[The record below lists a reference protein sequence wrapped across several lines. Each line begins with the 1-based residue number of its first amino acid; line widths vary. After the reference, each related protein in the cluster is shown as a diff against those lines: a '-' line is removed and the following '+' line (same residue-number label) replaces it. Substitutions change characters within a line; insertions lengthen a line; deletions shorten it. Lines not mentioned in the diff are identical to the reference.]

1 MFETNAGILS
11 GYGSYLVLV
20 LPALLFSLW
29 AQWKVKSTFAK
40 YSKIASERNMTGA
53 EAARMVLQA
62 GGVTDVAVERIP
74 GNLTDHFD
82 AKAKI
87 IRLSDSVF
95 DARTASAVGVA
106 AHEAGHAVQ
115 YAERY
120 FPVTVRSAI
129 IPVTNIG
136 SRLAAP
142 LMILGLALSFR
153 PLCLIGVLL
162 FGLAVLFQLVT
173 LPVEFNA
180 SRRALRAL
188 SDNGVSEEGVKAAKS
203 VLTAAALTYVA
214 GLAVALG
221 NFLRLLSLARR
232 SGRR

>member
-1 MFETNAGILS
+1 
-11 GYGSYLVLV
+11 
-20 LPALLFSLW
+20 
-29 AQWKVKSTFAK
+29 
-40 YSKIASERNMTGA
+40 
-53 EAARMVLQA
+53 
-62 GGVTDVAVERIP
+62 
-74 GNLTDHFD
+74 
-82 AKAKI
+82 
-87 IRLSDSVF
+87 
-95 DARTASAVGVA
+95 
-106 AHEAGHAVQ
+106 
-115 YAERY
+115 
-120 FPVTVRSAI
+120 
-129 IPVTNIG
+129 
-136 SRLAAP
+136 
-142 LMILGLALSFR
+142 MILGLALSFR